1 MSAPKITELGT
12 NSIRSLL
19 LKYALPGIIAMT
31 ASSLYN
37 MVDSIF
43 IGHGVGAMALS
54 GLTVAKPFMD
64 ICAAFGSLV
73 GVGASSLVAIKL
85 GEKDYRS
92 ANDVLANV
100 ILLNVLLGAI
110 VMAVG
115 LFWLDP
121 ILYAF
126 GASDETIVYARDYM
140 EIILWGNILTHI
152 YYGLNSM
159 LRSIGHPKV
168 SMYATIL
175 AVVINIILDPIFI
188 FVLDMGVRGAA
199 LATILSQV
207 VSVVLQMFIFLNP
220 KEVIYF
226 HRGIWRLKRDITM
239 RALGIGMAPFLMH
252 LAACFV
258 VIVLNNQLKRYG
270 GDMAIATFGMT
281 NRFMFFFA
289 MIIMGLNQGMQPI
302 VGYNYGAQLYPRMI
316 RTLKLTIICA
326 TCVMGLLWL
335 IGLIIPEGF
344 IRLFTHDE
352 VLIAQSIM
360 PARVMLCTMVL
371 VGFPMV
377 VGNFYTSI
385 GMANKAIFLSLTR
398 QVIFLIPC
406 ILLLPLLFQW
416 ISSLASSADGLL
428 SLSPIWG
435 VWWSLPICD
444 ALAAILAAIILNRD
458 MRKFKATNNASSLT
472 TEGVQISNSL

>member
-12 NSIRSLL
+12 QPVRSLL
-19 LKYALPGIIAMT
+19 MKYALPGIIAMT
-31 ASSLYN
+31 ATSLYN

-100 ILLNVLLGAI
+100 ILLNVLLGAL
-110 VMAVG
+110 VMVVG
-115 LFWLDP
+115 LYWLDP

-126 GASDETIVYARDYM
+126 GASDVTISYARDYM
-140 EIILWGNILTHI
+140 EIILWANILTHI

-168 SMYATIL
+168 AMFSTIV
-175 AVVINIILDPIFI
+175 AVVANIILDPIFI
-188 FVLDMGVRGAA
+188 FALDMGVRGAA
-199 LATILSQV
+199 LATVLSQAIAV
-207 VSVVLQMFIFLNP
+207 VGQMVVFLNP

-239 RALGIGMAPFLMH
+239 RALGIGTAPFLMH

-270 GDMAIATFGMT
+270 GDMAIATFGIT

-289 MIIMGLNQGMQPI
+289 MVVMGLNQGMQPI
-302 VGYNYGAQLYPRMI
+302 VGYNYGAKLYDRMI
-316 RTLKLTIICA
+316 RALKLTAMCA
-326 TCVMGLLWL
+326 TCVMGMLWL
-335 IGLIIPEGF
+335 FGLIWPEGF

-352 VLIAQSIM
+352 LLMAQSIA
-360 PARVMLCTMVL
+360 PARVMLCTMVM

-385 GMANKAIFLSLTR
+385 GMSGKAIFLSLTR
-398 QVIFLIPC
+398 QVLLLIPS
-406 ILLLPLLFQW
+406 ILLLPLLFQTV
-416 ISSLASSADGLL
+416 AV
-428 SLSPIWG
+428 SPIWG

-444 ALAAILAAIILNRD
+444 ALAAIIAAIVLNRD
-458 MRKFKATNNASSLT
+458 MRKFS
-472 TEGVQISNSL
+472 V

>member
-12 NSIRSLL
+12 QSIRSLL
-19 LKYALPGIIAMT
+19 MKYALPGIIAMT

-64 ICAAFGSLV
+64 ICAAFGTLV

-100 ILLNVLLGAI
+100 ILLNVLLGAL

-115 LFWLDP
+115 LYWLDP

-126 GASDETIVYARDYM
+126 GASDVTITYAREYM

-159 LRSIGHPKV
+159 LRSIGHPKIA
-168 SMYATIL
+168 MYATIV
-175 AVVINIILDPIFI
+175 AVVTNIILDPIFI

-199 LATILSQV
+199 LATMISQL
-207 VSVVLQMFIFLNP
+207 VSVIIELVIFLNP

-239 RALGIGMAPFLMH
+239 RALGIGTAPFLMH
-252 LAACFV
+252 MAACFV

-270 GDMAIATFGMT
+270 GDMAIATYGMT

-289 MIIMGLNQGMQPI
+289 MVVMGLNQGMQPI
-302 VGYNYGAQLYPRMI
+302 VGYNYGAKLFDRMV
-316 RTLKLTIICA
+316 RALKLTAMCA
-326 TCVMGLLWL
+326 TCVMGVLWL
-335 IGLIIPEGF
+335 FGLVWPEGF

-352 VLIAQSIM
+352 LLIAQSVA
-360 PARVMLCTMVL
+360 PARVMLCTMVM

-385 GMANKAIFLSLTR
+385 GLSGKAIFLSLTR

-406 ILLLPLLFQW
+406 ILLLPLLFQTLN
-416 ISSLASSADGLL
+416 IT
-428 SLSPIWG
+428 PIWG
-435 VWWSLPICD
+435 VWWSLPLCD

-458 MRKFKATNNASSLT
+458 MRKFR
-472 TEGVQISNSL
+472 V

>member
-12 NSIRSLL
+12 QSIRSLL

-64 ICAAFGSLV
+64 ICAAFGTLV

-100 ILLNVLLGAI
+100 ILLNVLLGAM

-115 LFWLDP
+115 LYWLDP

-126 GASDETIVYARDYM
+126 GASDVTIAYAREYM

-159 LRSIGHPKV
+159 LRSIGHPKIA
-168 SMYATIL
+168 MYATIV
-175 AVVINIILDPIFI
+175 AVVTNIILDPIFI

-199 LATILSQV
+199 LATMISQL
-207 VSVVLQMFIFLNP
+207 VSVIIELVIFLNP

-239 RALGIGMAPFLMH
+239 RALGIGTAPFLMH
-252 LAACFV
+252 MASCFV

-270 GDMAIATFGMT
+270 GDMAIATFGIT

-289 MIIMGLNQGMQPI
+289 MVVMGLNQGMQPI
-302 VGYNYGAQLYPRMI
+302 VGYNYGAKLFDRMT
-316 RTLKLTIICA
+316 RALKLTAMCA
-326 TCVMGLLWL
+326 TCVMGVLWL
-335 IGLIIPEGF
+335 FGLIWPEGF

-352 VLIAQSIM
+352 LLIAQSIA
-360 PARVMLCTMVL
+360 PARVMLCTMVM

-385 GMANKAIFLSLTR
+385 GMSGKAIFLSLTR

-406 ILLLPLLFQW
+406 ILLIPVLFQT
-416 ISSLASSADGLL
+416 IDVT
-428 SLSPIWG
+428 PIWG

-444 ALAAILAAIILNRD
+444 AQAAVLAAIILNRD
-458 MRKFKATNNASSLT
+458 MRKFK
-472 TEGVQISNSL
+472 ISIDF

>member
-1 MSAPKITELGT
+1 
-12 NSIRSLL
+12 
-19 LKYALPGIIAMT
+19 
-31 ASSLYN
+31 
-37 MVDSIF
+37 
-43 IGHGVGAMALS
+43 MALS

-92 ANDVLANV
+92 ANDILANV

-110 VMAVG
+110 IMVVG

-126 GASDETIVYARDYM
+126 GASNETVVYAHEYM

-159 LRSIGHPKV
+159 LRSMGHPKV

-175 AVVINIILDPIFI
+175 AVVVNIILDPIFI
-188 FVLDMGVRGAA
+188 FVMDMGVRGAA

-207 VSVVLQMFIFLNP
+207 LAVILQMFIFLNP

-281 NRFMFFFA
+281 NRFMFFFS

-302 VGYNYGAQLYPRMI
+302 VGYNYGAKLYSRMI
-316 RTLKLTIICA
+316 RTLKLTVICA
-326 TCVMGLLWL
+326 TCVMGVLWL
-335 IGLIIPEGF
+335 IGLIFPQGF

-352 VLIAQSIM
+352 VLISQSIM
-360 PARVMLCTMVL
+360 PARVMLCTMVM

-385 GMANKAIFLSLTR
+385 GLANKAIFLSLTR
-398 QVIFLIPC
+398 QVILLIPC

-416 ISSLASSADGLL
+416 IASLAYSPDTLL
-428 SLSPIWG
+428 AFSPIWG
-435 VWWSLPICD
+435 VWWSLPLCD
-444 ALAAILAAIILNRD
+444 AMAAILAAIILNRD
-458 MRKFKATNNASSLT
+458 MRKFKTQT
-472 TEGVQISNSL
+472 SNS

>member
-12 NSIRSLL
+12 QPVRSLL
-19 LKYALPGIIAMT
+19 MKYALPGIIAMT
-31 ASSLYN
+31 ATSLYN

-100 ILLNVLLGAI
+100 ILLNVLLGAL
-110 VMAVG
+110 VMVVG
-115 LFWLDP
+115 LYWLDP

-126 GASDETIVYARDYM
+126 GASDVTISYARDYM
-140 EIILWGNILTHI
+140 EIILWANILTHI

-168 SMYATIL
+168 AMFSTIV
-175 AVVINIILDPIFI
+175 AVVANIILDPIFI
-188 FVLDMGVRGAA
+188 FALDIGVRGAA
-199 LATILSQV
+199 LATVLSQAIAV
-207 VSVVLQMFIFLNP
+207 VGQMVVFLNP

-239 RALGIGMAPFLMH
+239 RALGIGTAPFLMH

-270 GDMAIATFGMT
+270 GDMAIATFGIT
-281 NRFMFFFA
+281 NRFMFFFS
-289 MIIMGLNQGMQPI
+289 MIVMGLNQGMQPI
-302 VGYNYGAQLYPRMI
+302 VGYNYGAKLYDRMI
-316 RTLKLTIICA
+316 RALKLTAMCA
-326 TCVMGLLWL
+326 TCVMGMLWL
-335 IGLIIPEGF
+335 FGLIWPEGF

-352 VLIAQSIM
+352 VLVAQSIA
-360 PARVMLCTMVL
+360 PARVMLCTMVM

-385 GMANKAIFLSLTR
+385 GMSGKAIFLSLTR
-398 QVIFLIPC
+398 QVLLLIPS
-406 ILLLPLLFQW
+406 ILLLPLLFQ
-416 ISSLASSADGLL
+416 IVEI
-428 SLSPIWG
+428 SPIWG

-444 ALAAILAAIILNRD
+444 ALAAIIAAIVLNRD
-458 MRKFKATNNASSLT
+458 MRRFS
-472 TEGVQISNSL
+472 V

>member
-12 NSIRSLL
+12 QSIRSLL
-19 LKYALPGIIAMT
+19 MKYALPGIIAMT

-64 ICAAFGSLV
+64 ICAAFGTLV

-100 ILLNVLLGAI
+100 ILLNVLLGAL

-115 LFWLDP
+115 LYWLDP

-126 GASDETIVYARDYM
+126 GASDVTITYAREYM

-159 LRSIGHPKV
+159 LRSIGHPKIA
-168 SMYATIL
+168 MYATIV
-175 AVVINIILDPIFI
+175 AVVTNIILDPIFI

-199 LATILSQV
+199 LATMISQL
-207 VSVVLQMFIFLNP
+207 VSVIIELVIFLNP

-239 RALGIGMAPFLMH
+239 RALGIGTAPFLMH
-252 LAACFV
+252 MAACFV

-270 GDMAIATFGMT
+270 GDMAIATYGIT

-289 MIIMGLNQGMQPI
+289 MVVMGLNQGMQPI
-302 VGYNYGAQLYPRMI
+302 VGYNYGAKLFDRMV
-316 RTLKLTIICA
+316 RALKLTAMCA
-326 TCVMGLLWL
+326 TCVMGVLWL
-335 IGLIIPEGF
+335 FGLVWPEGF

-352 VLIAQSIM
+352 LLIAQSIA
-360 PARVMLCTMVL
+360 PARVMLCTMVM

-385 GMANKAIFLSLTR
+385 GMSGKAIFLSLTR

-406 ILLLPLLFQW
+406 ILLLPFLFQA
-416 ISSLASSADGLL
+416 LNFT
-428 SLSPIWG
+428 PIWG

-444 ALAAILAAIILNRD
+444 ALAAVLAAIILNRD
-458 MRKFKATNNASSLT
+458 MRKFR
-472 TEGVQISNSL
+472 V

>member
-1 MSAPKITELGT
+1 MSAPKITELG
-12 NSIRSLL
+12 SQPIRSLL
-19 LKYALPGIIAMT
+19 MKYALPGIIAMT

-64 ICAAFGSLV
+64 ICAAFGTLV

-100 ILLNVLLGAI
+100 ILLNVLLGAL

-115 LFWLDP
+115 LYWLDP

-126 GASDETIVYARDYM
+126 GASDVTIAYAREYM

-159 LRSIGHPKV
+159 LRSIGHPKIA
-168 SMYATIL
+168 MYATIV
-175 AVVINIILDPIFI
+175 AVVTNIILDPIFI

-199 LATILSQV
+199 VATMISQL
-207 VSVVLQMFIFLNP
+207 VSVIIELVIFLNP

-239 RALGIGMAPFLMH
+239 RALGIGTAPFLMH
-252 LAACFV
+252 MASCFV

-289 MIIMGLNQGMQPI
+289 MVVMGLNQGMQPI
-302 VGYNYGAQLYPRMI
+302 VGYNYGAKLFDRMV
-316 RTLKLTIICA
+316 RALKLTAMCA
-326 TCVMGLLWL
+326 TCVMGVLWL
-335 IGLIIPEGF
+335 FGLVWPEGF

-352 VLIAQSIM
+352 LLIAQSIA
-360 PARVMLCTMVL
+360 PARVMLCTMVM

-385 GMANKAIFLSLTR
+385 GMSGKAIFLSLTR

-406 ILLLPLLFQW
+406 ILLMPLLFQT
-416 ISSLASSADGLL
+416 LNFT
-428 SLSPIWG
+428 PIWG

-458 MRKFKATNNASSLT
+458 MRKFS
-472 TEGVQISNSL
+472 V

>member
-12 NSIRSLL
+12 QSIRSLL

-64 ICAAFGSLV
+64 ICAAFGTLV

-100 ILLNVLLGAI
+100 ILLNVLLGAM

-115 LFWLDP
+115 LYWLDP

-126 GASDETIVYARDYM
+126 GASDVTIAYAREYM

-159 LRSIGHPKV
+159 LRSIGHPKIA
-168 SMYATIL
+168 MYATIV
-175 AVVINIILDPIFI
+175 AVVTNIILDPIFI

-199 LATILSQV
+199 LATMISQL
-207 VSVVLQMFIFLNP
+207 VSVIIELVIFLNP

-239 RALGIGMAPFLMH
+239 RALGIGTAPFLMH
-252 LAACFV
+252 MASCFV

-270 GDMAIATFGMT
+270 GDMAIATFGIT

-289 MIIMGLNQGMQPI
+289 MVVMGLNQGMQPI
-302 VGYNYGAQLYPRMI
+302 VGYNYGAKLFDRMT
-316 RTLKLTIICA
+316 RALKLTAMCA
-326 TCVMGLLWL
+326 TCVMGVLWL
-335 IGLIIPEGF
+335 FGLIWPEGF

-352 VLIAQSIM
+352 LLIAQSIA
-360 PARVMLCTMVL
+360 PARVMLCTMVM

-385 GMANKAIFLSLTR
+385 GMSGKAIFLSLTR
-398 QVIFLIPC
+398 QVLLLIPS
-406 ILLLPLLFQW
+406 ILLLPLLFQTVEV
-416 ISSLASSADGLL
+416 
-428 SLSPIWG
+428 SPIWG

-444 ALAAILAAIILNRD
+444 ALAAIIAAIVLNRD
-458 MRKFKATNNASSLT
+458 MRKFS
-472 TEGVQISNSL
+472 V

>member
-12 NSIRSLL
+12 QSIRSLL
-19 LKYALPGIIAMT
+19 MKYALPGIIAMT

-64 ICAAFGSLV
+64 ICAAFGTLV

-100 ILLNVLLGAI
+100 ILLNVLLGAL

-115 LFWLDP
+115 LYWLDP

-126 GASDETIVYARDYM
+126 GASDVTITYAREYM

-159 LRSIGHPKV
+159 LRSIGHPKIA
-168 SMYATIL
+168 MYATIV
-175 AVVINIILDPIFI
+175 AVVTNIILDPIFI

-199 LATILSQV
+199 LATMISQL
-207 VSVVLQMFIFLNP
+207 VSVIIELVIFLNP

-239 RALGIGMAPFLMH
+239 RALGIGTAPFLMH
-252 LAACFV
+252 MAACFV

-270 GDMAIATFGMT
+270 GDMAIATYGMT

-289 MIIMGLNQGMQPI
+289 MVVMGLNQGMQPI
-302 VGYNYGAQLYPRMI
+302 VGYNYGAKLFDRMV
-316 RTLKLTIICA
+316 RALKLTAMCA
-326 TCVMGLLWL
+326 TCVMGVLWL
-335 IGLIIPEGF
+335 FGLVWPEGF

-352 VLIAQSIM
+352 LLIAQSVA
-360 PARVMLCTMVL
+360 PARVMLCTMVM

-385 GMANKAIFLSLTR
+385 GMSGKAIFLSLTR

-406 ILLLPLLFQW
+406 ILLLPLLFQTLN
-416 ISSLASSADGLL
+416 IT
-428 SLSPIWG
+428 PIWG
-435 VWWSLPICD
+435 VWWSLPLCD

-458 MRKFKATNNASSLT
+458 MRKFR
-472 TEGVQISNSL
+472 V

>member
-12 NSIRSLL
+12 QPIRGLL

-100 ILLNVLLGAI
+100 ILLNVLLGAL

-115 LFWLDP
+115 LYWLEP

-126 GASDETIVYARDYM
+126 GASDVTVVYARDYM

-168 SMYATIL
+168 AMFSTIV
-175 AVVINIILDPIFI
+175 AVVANIILDPIFI

-199 LATILSQV
+199 LATVISQV
-207 VSVVLQMFIFLNP
+207 IAVIGQLVIFLNP

-239 RALGIGMAPFLMH
+239 RALGIGTAPFLMH

-270 GDMAIATFGMT
+270 GDMAIATFGLT
-281 NRFMFFFA
+281 NRFMFFFS
-289 MIIMGLNQGMQPI
+289 MIVMGLNQGMQPI
-302 VGYNYGAQLYPRMI
+302 VGYNYGAKLYPRMA
-316 RTLKLTIICA
+316 RALKLTAMCA
-326 TCVMGLLWL
+326 TCVMGVLWLFGLLW
-335 IGLIIPEGF
+335 PEGF

-352 VLIAQSIM
+352 VLIAQSIV
-360 PARVMLCTMVL
+360 PARVMLCTMVM

-385 GMANKAIFLSLTR
+385 GMSSKAIFLSLTR
-398 QVIFLIPC
+398 QVLFLIPC
-406 ILLLPLLFQW
+406 ILVLPWLFQRLD
-416 ISSLASSADGLL
+416 IT
-428 SLSPIWG
+428 PIWG

-444 ALAAILAAIILNRD
+444 ALASIMAAILVNRD
-458 MRKFKATNNASSLT
+458 IRKFMSQTL
-472 TEGVQISNSL
+472 

>member
-12 NSIRSLL
+12 QPVRSLL
-19 LKYALPGIIAMT
+19 MKYALPGIIAMT
-31 ASSLYN
+31 ATSLYN

-100 ILLNVLLGAI
+100 ILLNVLLGAL
-110 VMAVG
+110 VMVVG
-115 LFWLDP
+115 LYWLDP

-126 GASDETIVYARDYM
+126 GASDVTISYARDYM
-140 EIILWGNILTHI
+140 EIILWANILTHI

-168 SMYATIL
+168 AMFSTIV
-175 AVVINIILDPIFI
+175 AVVANIILDPIFI
-188 FVLDMGVRGAA
+188 FALDMGVRGAA
-199 LATILSQV
+199 LATVLSQAIAV
-207 VSVVLQMFIFLNP
+207 VGQMVVFLNP

-239 RALGIGMAPFLMH
+239 RALGIGTAPFLMH

-270 GDMAIATFGMT
+270 GDMAIATFGIT
-281 NRFMFFFA
+281 NRFMFFFS
-289 MIIMGLNQGMQPI
+289 MIVMGLNQGMQPI
-302 VGYNYGAQLYPRMI
+302 VGYNYGAKLYDRMI
-316 RTLKLTIICA
+316 RALKLTAMCA
-326 TCVMGLLWL
+326 TCVMGMLWL
-335 IGLIIPEGF
+335 FGLIWPEGF

-352 VLIAQSIM
+352 LLIAQSIA
-360 PARVMLCTMVL
+360 PARVMLCTMVM

-385 GMANKAIFLSLTR
+385 GMSGKAIFLSLTR
-398 QVIFLIPC
+398 QVLLLIPS
-406 ILLLPLLFQW
+406 ILLLPLLFQTVEV
-416 ISSLASSADGLL
+416 
-428 SLSPIWG
+428 SPIWG
-435 VWWSLPICD
+435 VWWGLPICD
-444 ALAAILAAIILNRD
+444 AMAAIIAAIVLNRD
-458 MRKFKATNNASSLT
+458 MRKFS
-472 TEGVQISNSL
+472 V

>member
-12 NSIRSLL
+12 ASIRSLL
-19 LKYALPGIIAMT
+19 FKYATPGIIAMT
-31 ASSLYN
+31 AMSLYN

-64 ICAAFGSLV
+64 ICAAFGTLV

-92 ANDVLANV
+92 ANDILANV
-100 ILLNVLLGAI
+100 IILNVLLGAL

-126 GASDETIVYARDYM
+126 GASDATISYARDYM
-140 EIILWGNILTHI
+140 EIILAGNILTHI

-159 LRSIGHPKV
+159 LRSVGHPRI

-175 AVVINIILDPIFI
+175 AVSLNVILDPIFI

-199 LATILSQV
+199 LATIISQL
-207 VSVVLQMFIFLNP
+207 VSVIIELIIFLNP
-220 KEVIYF
+220 KEVIHF

-239 RALGIGMAPFLMH
+239 RALGIGTAPFLMH
-252 LAACFV
+252 MAACFV

-270 GDMAIATFGMT
+270 GDLAIATFGMT

-289 MIIMGLNQGMQPI
+289 MIVMGIQQGMQPI
-302 VGYNYGAQLYPRMI
+302 VGYNFGANLHARML
-316 RTLKLTIICA
+316 RAYKLSVYCA
-326 TCVMGLLWL
+326 TCVMGVLWL
-335 IGLIIPEGF
+335 FGVIWPEGF

-352 VLIAQSIM
+352 LLIAQSIV
-360 PARVMLCTMVL
+360 PARIMLCVMFAI
-371 VGFPMV
+371 GFPMIT
-377 VGNFYTSI
+377 GNFYTSI
-385 GMANKAIFLSLTR
+385 GMARKAIFLSLTR
-398 QVIFLIPC
+398 QVLFLIPL
-406 ILLLPLLFQW
+406 IISLPYLFN
-416 ISSLASSADGLL
+416 SLGWE
-428 SLSPIWG
+428 PIWG
-435 VWWSLPICD
+435 VWWALPISD
-444 ALAAILAAIILNRD
+444 SLSVITAAIVINRD
-458 MRKFKATNNASSLT
+458 MRKFKH
-472 TEGVQISNSL
+472 

>member
-12 NSIRSLL
+12 QSIRSLL

-64 ICAAFGSLV
+64 ICAAFGTLV

-100 ILLNVLLGAI
+100 ILLNVLLGAL

-115 LFWLDP
+115 LYWLDP

-126 GASDETIVYARDYM
+126 GASDVTITYAREYM
-140 EIILWGNILTHI
+140 EVILWGNILTHI

-159 LRSIGHPKV
+159 LRSIGHPKIA
-168 SMYATIL
+168 MYATIV
-175 AVVINIILDPIFI
+175 AVVTNIILDPIFI

-199 LATILSQV
+199 LATMISQL
-207 VSVVLQMFIFLNP
+207 VSVIIELVIFLNP

-239 RALGIGMAPFLMH
+239 RALGIGTAPFLMH
-252 LAACFV
+252 MASCFV

-270 GDMAIATFGMT
+270 GDMAIATFGIT

-289 MIIMGLNQGMQPI
+289 MVVMGLNQGMQPI
-302 VGYNYGAQLYPRMI
+302 VGYNYGAKLFDRMT
-316 RTLKLTIICA
+316 RALKLTAMCA
-326 TCVMGLLWL
+326 TCVMGVLWL
-335 IGLIIPEGF
+335 FGLIWPEGF

-352 VLIAQSIM
+352 LLIAQSIA
-360 PARVMLCTMVL
+360 PARVMLCTMVM

-385 GMANKAIFLSLTR
+385 GMSGKAIFLSLTR

-406 ILLLPLLFQW
+406 ILFMPVLFQT
-416 ISSLASSADGLL
+416 LDVT
-428 SLSPIWG
+428 PIWG

-444 ALAAILAAIILNRD
+444 ALAAVLAAIILNRD
-458 MRKFKATNNASSLT
+458 MRKFK
-472 TEGVQISNSL
+472 ISIDF

>member
-12 NSIRSLL
+12 QPIRGLL

-100 ILLNVLLGAI
+100 ILLNVLLGAL

-115 LFWLDP
+115 LYWLEP

-126 GASDETIVYARDYM
+126 GASDVTVAYARDYM

-168 SMYATIL
+168 AMFSTIV
-175 AVVINIILDPIFI
+175 AVVANIILDPIFI

-199 LATILSQV
+199 LATVISQV
-207 VSVVLQMFIFLNP
+207 IAVIGQLVIFLNP

-270 GDMAIATFGMT
+270 GDMAIATFGLT
-281 NRFMFFFA
+281 NRFMFFFS
-289 MIIMGLNQGMQPI
+289 MIVMGLNQGMQPI
-302 VGYNYGAQLYPRMI
+302 VGYNYGAKLYPRMA
-316 RTLKLTIICA
+316 RALKLTAMCA
-326 TCVMGLLWL
+326 TCVMGVLWLFGLLW
-335 IGLIIPEGF
+335 PEGF

-352 VLIAQSIM
+352 VLIAQSIV
-360 PARVMLCTMVL
+360 PARVMLCTMVM

-385 GMANKAIFLSLTR
+385 GMSSKAIFLSLTR
-398 QVIFLIPC
+398 QVLFLIPC
-406 ILLLPLLFQW
+406 ILVLPWLFQRLD
-416 ISSLASSADGLL
+416 IT
-428 SLSPIWG
+428 PIWG

-444 ALAAILAAIILNRD
+444 ALASIMAAILVNRD
-458 MRKFKATNNASSLT
+458 IRKFMSQTL
-472 TEGVQISNSL
+472 

>member
-12 NSIRSLL
+12 QSIRCLL
-19 LKYALPGIIAMT
+19 MKYALPGIIAMT
-31 ASSLYN
+31 ATSLYN
-37 MVDSIF
+37 MVDSIY

-64 ICAAFGSLV
+64 ICAAFGTLV

-100 ILLNVLLGAI
+100 ILLNVLLGAL

-115 LFWLDP
+115 LYWLDP

-126 GASDETIVYARDYM
+126 GASDVTITYAREYM

-159 LRSIGHPKV
+159 LRSIGHPKIA
-168 SMYATIL
+168 MYATIV
-175 AVVINIILDPIFI
+175 AVVTNIILDPIFI

-199 LATILSQV
+199 LATMISQL
-207 VSVVLQMFIFLNP
+207 VSVIIELIIFLNP

-239 RALGIGMAPFLMH
+239 RALGIGTAPFLMH
-252 LAACFV
+252 MASCFV

-281 NRFMFFFA
+281 NRFMFFFS
-289 MIIMGLNQGMQPI
+289 MIVMGLNQGMQPI
-302 VGYNYGAQLYPRMI
+302 VGYNYGAKLFDRMM
-316 RTLKLTIICA
+316 RALKLTAMCA
-326 TCVMGLLWL
+326 TCVMGVLWL
-335 IGLIIPEGF
+335 FGLIWPEGF

-352 VLIAQSIM
+352 LLIAQSIA
-360 PARVMLCTMVL
+360 PARVMLCTMVM

-385 GMANKAIFLSLTR
+385 GLSGKAIFLSLTR

-406 ILLLPLLFQW
+406 ILLLPLLFQT
-416 ISSLASSADGLL
+416 LNFT
-428 SLSPIWG
+428 PIWG

-444 ALAAILAAIILNRD
+444 ALAAVLAAIILNRD
-458 MRKFKATNNASSLT
+458 MRKFR
-472 TEGVQISNSL
+472 V

>member
-12 NSIRSLL
+12 QPIRGLL

-100 ILLNVLLGAI
+100 ILLNVLLGAL

-115 LFWLDP
+115 LYWLEP

-126 GASDETIVYARDYM
+126 GASDVTVAYARDYM

-168 SMYATIL
+168 AMFSTIV
-175 AVVINIILDPIFI
+175 AVVANIILDPIFI

-199 LATILSQV
+199 LATVISQV
-207 VSVVLQMFIFLNP
+207 IAVIGQLVIFLNP

-270 GDMAIATFGMT
+270 GDMAIATFGLT
-281 NRFMFFFA
+281 NRFMFFFS
-289 MIIMGLNQGMQPI
+289 MIVMGLNQGMQPI
-302 VGYNYGAQLYPRMI
+302 VGYNYGAKLYPRMA
-316 RTLKLTIICA
+316 RALKLTAICA
-326 TCVMGLLWL
+326 TCVMGVLWLFGLLW
-335 IGLIIPEGF
+335 PEGF

-352 VLIAQSIM
+352 VLIAQSIV
-360 PARVMLCTMVL
+360 PARVMLCTMVM

-385 GMANKAIFLSLTR
+385 GMSSKAIFLSLTR
-398 QVIFLIPC
+398 QVLFLIPC
-406 ILLLPLLFQW
+406 ILVLPWLFQRMD
-416 ISSLASSADGLL
+416 IT
-428 SLSPIWG
+428 PIWG

-444 ALAAILAAIILNRD
+444 ALASIMAAILVNRD
-458 MRKFKATNNASSLT
+458 IRKFMSQTS
-472 TEGVQISNSL
+472 

>member
-12 NSIRSLL
+12 QSIRSLL
-19 LKYALPGIIAMT
+19 MKYALPGIIAMT

-64 ICAAFGSLV
+64 ICAAFGTLV

-100 ILLNVLLGAI
+100 VLLNVLLGAL

-115 LFWLDP
+115 LYWLDP

-126 GASDETIVYARDYM
+126 GASDVTIAYAREYM

-159 LRSIGHPKV
+159 LRSIGHPKIA
-168 SMYATIL
+168 MYATIL
-175 AVVINIILDPIFI
+175 AVVVNIILDPIFI

-199 LATILSQV
+199 LATMISQL
-207 VSVVLQMFIFLNP
+207 VSVIIELVIFLNP

-239 RALGIGMAPFLMH
+239 RALGIGTAPFLMH
-252 LAACFV
+252 MASCFV

-302 VGYNYGAQLYPRMI
+302 VGYNYGAKLFDRMV
-316 RTLKLTIICA
+316 RALKLTAMCA
-326 TCVMGLLWL
+326 TCVMGVLWL
-335 IGLIIPEGF
+335 FGLVWPEGF

-352 VLIAQSIM
+352 VLIAQSIA
-360 PARVMLCTMVL
+360 PARVMLCTMVM

-385 GMANKAIFLSLTR
+385 GMSGKAIFLSLTR
-398 QVIFLIPC
+398 QVLLLIPC
-406 ILLLPLLFQW
+406 ILCLPLLFQQLN
-416 ISSLASSADGLL
+416 IT
-428 SLSPIWG
+428 PIWG

-444 ALAAILAAIILNRD
+444 AMAAVLAAIVLNRD
-458 MRKFKATNNASSLT
+458 MRIFR
-472 TEGVQISNSL
+472 EY

>member
-12 NSIRSLL
+12 QSIRSLL

-64 ICAAFGSLV
+64 ICAAFGTLV

-100 ILLNVLLGAI
+100 ILLNVLLGAM

-115 LFWLDP
+115 LYWLDP

-126 GASDETIVYARDYM
+126 GASDVTIAYAREYM

-159 LRSIGHPKV
+159 LRSIGHPKIA
-168 SMYATIL
+168 MYATIV
-175 AVVINIILDPIFI
+175 AVVTNIILDPIFI

-199 LATILSQV
+199 LATMISQL
-207 VSVVLQMFIFLNP
+207 VSVIIELVIFLNP

-239 RALGIGMAPFLMH
+239 RALGIGTAPFLMH
-252 LAACFV
+252 MASCFV

-270 GDMAIATFGMT
+270 GDMAIATFGIT

-289 MIIMGLNQGMQPI
+289 MVVMGLNQGMQPI
-302 VGYNYGAQLYPRMI
+302 VGYNYGAKLFDRMT
-316 RTLKLTIICA
+316 RALKLTAMCA
-326 TCVMGLLWL
+326 TCVMGVLWL
-335 IGLIIPEGF
+335 FGLIWPEGF

-352 VLIAQSIM
+352 LLIAQSIA
-360 PARVMLCTMVL
+360 PARVMLCTMVM

-385 GMANKAIFLSLTR
+385 GMSGKAIFLSLTR

-406 ILLLPLLFQW
+406 ILLLPLLFHV
-416 ISSLASSADGLL
+416 LNFT
-428 SLSPIWG
+428 PIWG

-444 ALAAILAAIILNRD
+444 ALAAVLAAIILNRD
-458 MRKFKATNNASSLT
+458 MRKFK
-472 TEGVQISNSL
+472 ISIDF

>member
-12 NSIRSLL
+12 QSIRSLL
-19 LKYALPGIIAMT
+19 MKYALPGIIAMT

-64 ICAAFGSLV
+64 ICAAFGTLV

-100 ILLNVLLGAI
+100 ILLNVLLGAL

-115 LFWLDP
+115 LYWLDP

-126 GASDETIVYARDYM
+126 GASDVTITYAREYM

-159 LRSIGHPKV
+159 LRSIGHPKIA
-168 SMYATIL
+168 MYATIV
-175 AVVINIILDPIFI
+175 AVVTNIILDPIFI

-199 LATILSQV
+199 LATMISQL
-207 VSVVLQMFIFLNP
+207 VSVIIELVIFLNP

-239 RALGIGMAPFLMH
+239 RALGIGTAPFLMH
-252 LAACFV
+252 MASCFV

-270 GDMAIATFGMT
+270 GDMAIATYGIA

-289 MIIMGLNQGMQPI
+289 MVVMGLNQGMQPI
-302 VGYNYGAQLYPRMI
+302 VGYNYGAKLFNRMV
-316 RTLKLTIICA
+316 RALKLTAMCA
-326 TCVMGLLWL
+326 TCVMGVLWL
-335 IGLIIPEGF
+335 FGLVWPEGF

-352 VLIAQSIM
+352 LLIAQSIA
-360 PARVMLCTMVL
+360 PARVMLCTMVM

-385 GMANKAIFLSLTR
+385 GMSGKAIFLSLTR

-406 ILLLPLLFQW
+406 ILLLPLLFQT
-416 ISSLASSADGLL
+416 LNFT
-428 SLSPIWG
+428 PIWG

-458 MRKFKATNNASSLT
+458 MRKFKTYNL
-472 TEGVQISNSL
+472 

>member
-1 MSAPKITELGT
+1 MSDAKITELGT
-12 NSIRSLL
+12 ASIRSLL
-19 LKYALPGIIAMT
+19 VKYAMPGIIAMT
-31 ASSLYN
+31 AMSLYN

-64 ICAAFGSLV
+64 ICAAFGTLV

-100 ILLNVLLGAI
+100 VILNVLLGGLI
-110 VMAVG
+110 MVVG

-126 GASDETIVYARDYM
+126 GASETTIVYAREYM
-140 EIILWGNILTHI
+140 EIILLGNILTHI

-159 LRSIGHPKV
+159 LRSIGHPRI

-175 AVVINIILDPIFI
+175 AVALNVILDPIFI

-199 LATILSQV
+199 LATIISQL
-207 VSVVLQMFIFLNP
+207 VSVIIELIFFLNP
-220 KEVIYF
+220 KEIIYF

-239 RALGIGMAPFLMH
+239 RALGIGLAPFLMH
-252 LAACFV
+252 MAACFV

-289 MIIMGLNQGMQPI
+289 MIVMGIQQGMQPI
-302 VGYNYGAQLYPRMI
+302 VGYNYGAKLYSRMT
-316 RTLKLTIICA
+316 RAFKLAVYCA
-326 TCVMGLLWL
+326 TCVMGTLFLFGE
-335 IGLIIPEGF
+335 IFPEGF

-352 VLIAQSIM
+352 ALIAQSIT
-360 PARVMLCTMVL
+360 PARIMLCVMFMI
-371 VGFPMV
+371 GFPMV
-377 VGNFYTSI
+377 SGNFYTSI
-385 GMANKAIFLSLTR
+385 GMSGKAIFLSLSR
-398 QVIFLIPC
+398 QVLYLIPM
-406 ILLLPLLFQW
+406 ILLLPHLFEA
-416 ISSLASSADGLL
+416 LGF
-428 SLSPIWG
+428 SPIMG
-435 VWWSLPICD
+435 VWWALPISD
-444 ALAAILAAIILNRD
+444 ALSSFTAAILINRD
-458 MRKFKATNNASSLT
+458 MRVFR
-472 TEGVQISNSL
+472 QY

>member
-12 NSIRSLL
+12 QPVRSLL
-19 LKYALPGIIAMT
+19 MKYALPGIIAMT
-31 ASSLYN
+31 ATSLYN

-100 ILLNVLLGAI
+100 ILLNVLLGAL
-110 VMAVG
+110 VMVVG
-115 LFWLDP
+115 LYWLDP

-126 GASDETIVYARDYM
+126 GASDVTISYARDYM
-140 EIILWGNILTHI
+140 EIILWANILTHI

-168 SMYATIL
+168 AMFSTIV
-175 AVVINIILDPIFI
+175 AVVANIILDPIFI
-188 FVLDMGVRGAA
+188 FALDMGVRGAA
-199 LATILSQV
+199 LATVLSQAIAV
-207 VSVVLQMFIFLNP
+207 VGQMVVFLNP

-239 RALGIGMAPFLMH
+239 RALGIGTAPFLMH

-270 GDMAIATFGMT
+270 GDMAIATFGIT
-281 NRFMFFFA
+281 NRFMFFFS
-289 MIIMGLNQGMQPI
+289 MIVMGLNQGMQPI
-302 VGYNYGAQLYPRMI
+302 VGYNYGAKLYDRMI
-316 RTLKLTIICA
+316 RALKLTAMCA
-326 TCVMGLLWL
+326 TCVMGMLWL
-335 IGLIIPEGF
+335 FGLIWPEGF

-352 VLIAQSIM
+352 VLVAQSIA
-360 PARVMLCTMVL
+360 PARVMLCTMVM

-385 GMANKAIFLSLTR
+385 GMSGKAIFLSLTR
-398 QVIFLIPC
+398 QVLLLIPS
-406 ILLLPLLFQW
+406 ILLLPLLFQTVEV
-416 ISSLASSADGLL
+416 
-428 SLSPIWG
+428 SPIWG
-435 VWWSLPICD
+435 VWWGLPICD
-444 ALAAILAAIILNRD
+444 AMAAIIAAIVLNRD
-458 MRKFKATNNASSLT
+458 MRKFS
-472 TEGVQISNSL
+472 V